1 LSIIDDDSSSSIT
14 KKRISQPPLN
24 LLFNP
29 SLIDRQDVWQID
41 IVKLLENLLEL
52 LTVTGNKD
60 LRVCGVAILTS
71 SLIHRLKVES
81 IFRLDKIANQKKI
94 DKNEEKDSE
103 KKLPIPELANLSLPF
118 RKETSYPASLE
129 ELLLILEN
137 MITELSSPIIRRN
150 TIDLEPVEIFDFQEY
165 LIKFEKVIEEYEI
178 KLLEKIVIMKEIIFN
193 NFVLNMSNLDIARYF
208 IAMLYLATKGKIVI
222 SYEDS
227 KEIDNN
233 KHNESVTNDDED
245 KIKVTKHDNKNLESI
260 KISVANNQI

>member
-1 LSIIDDDSSSSIT
+1 LAVFDDELSNSNT

-41 IVKLLENLLEL
+41 IVKLLETLLEL
-52 LTVTGNKD
+52 LTATGNRD

-81 IFRLDKIANQKKI
+81 IFRLDKIANQKNI
-94 DKNEEKDSE
+94 EKEPEKYPE

-118 RKETSYPASLE
+118 RKETYYPASLE

-137 MITELSSPIIRRN
+137 MIADLSSPIIRRN
-150 TIDLEPVEIFDFQEY
+150 TIDLKPVEIFDFEEY

-193 NFVLNMSNLDIARYF
+193 NFVQNMRDLDIARYF
-208 IAMLYLATKGKIVI
+208 IAMLYLAMKGKIEI
-222 SYEDS
+222 SYEKS

-233 KHNESVTNDDED
+233 RYYESVVSDNENGIGSLKLDDKNSEL
-245 KIKVTKHDNKNLESI
+245 IKVSAVKF
-260 KISVANNQI
+260 

>member
-1 LSIIDDDSSSSIT
+1 LSVIDDDLSSSIT

-41 IVKLLENLLEL
+41 IVKLLETLLEL
-52 LTVTGNKD
+52 LTATGNRD

-81 IFRLDKIANQKKI
+81 IFKLDKIANQKSI
-94 DKNEEKDSE
+94 DKDETKDPE

-137 MITELSSPIIRRN
+137 MITELSSPVIRRN
-150 TIDLEPVEIFDFQEY
+150 TIDLEPIEIFDFQEY

-193 NFVLNMSNLDIARYF
+193 SFVKNMSDLDIARYF
-208 IAMLYLATKGKIVI
+208 IAMLYLAMKGKIEI
-222 SYEDS
+222 SYENS
-227 KEIDNN
+227 KEIENNERYESFVSDN
-233 KHNESVTNDDED
+233 ED
-245 KIKVTKHDNKNLESI
+245 KNGDMKTDDKNSESL
-260 KISVANNQI
+260 KISVVNV